1 MADYLG
7 SVSHNVPGL
16 PNNWDAQ
23 AWTDEIVFFETEKQ
37 PPIAVAEFP
46 GVPGWFV
53 VEWAGSIESTLMTSV
68 PISGPFPT
76 LTAAIAAWKL
86 IL

>member
-16 PNNWDAQ
+16 PNNWEAQ
-23 AWTDEIVFFETEKQ
+23 AWADEIVFFETGKQ
-37 PPIAVAEFP
+37 PSITIAEFP
-46 GVPGWFV
+46 GVSGWFV
-53 VEWAGSIESTLMTSV
+53 VEWTPSIKSNQPTSV
-68 PISGPFPT
+68 PICGPFTT

-86 IL
+86 ML